1 MLVPHSGT
9 IAAMAMNLRLTEDL
23 QDRLRTAAD
32 EDGLSMHAAIVIAID
47 EYLARRK
54 TAMVRGIAREI
65 IARDAELIDRLSR

>member
-1 MLVPHSGT
+1 
-9 IAAMAMNLRLTEDL
+9 MAMNLRLAEDL
-23 QDRLRTAAD
+23 QDRLRTAAA

-47 EYLARRK
+47 EYLARRQ